1 MFIGLFRWQICLCR
15 LHEKRTI
22 KLNGFSSTGEKQLAA
37 FGGAGS
43 MENRNST
50 CRGKTPH
57 PLDIVGWS
65 LYVTCDRSKGTTL
78 KVHLLRADTLTW
90 WAAFRCEVESSRSSR
105 CESISRPPPVLSR
118 VHISRQSPDHHIV
131 YLEFRQLFAR
141 VTREPSNFKRR
152 RERSFVFSF
161 GDVGEFSSG
170 EMFRWSRRGRR
181 TVRFTY
187 QP

>member
-1 MFIGLFRWQICLCR
+1 
-15 LHEKRTI
+15 
-22 KLNGFSSTGEKQLAA
+22 
-37 FGGAGS
+37 
-43 MENRNST
+43 MEHRNST
-50 CRGKTPH
+50 CRGKTLH
-57 PLDIVGWS
+57 PLDIVRWS
-65 LYVTCDRSKGTTL
+65 LYVTGDRSKGTTL

-152 RERSFVFSF
+152 RERSFVFFF